1 MAKVKKNT
9 KAAAVDSTAKQTNK
23 EKQNNVNIN
32 TQEDNKDSL
41 KSHSMTSQDTKK
53 KETRGQRPV
62 FLKIQDRLDDL
73 INYTT
78 QGIENK
84 KIAELLDISES
95 SFYRLMADNQ
105 EFKEAYQKGIDNRK
119 YVLEKALLKRA
130 EGYAA
135 EEIQYVETNSPKDG
149 ITKKKTVTQKNYVPD
164 TTALIFALKNLY
176 GDKYKDR
183 VETVT
188 DINVNINQMQQL
200 SNEELAKMVSGN
212 IIEADYRIE

>member
-9 KAAAVDSTAKQTNK
+9 KAAAVDSTAKQTIR
-23 EKQNNVNIN
+23 EKQNNVNTN
-32 TQEDNKDSL
+32 TQEDKKTSL
-41 KSHSMTSQDTKK
+41 KTHSMTSQTIEKT
-53 KETRGQRPV
+53 ETRGQRPV

-130 EGYAA
+130 EGYSA
-135 EEIQYVETNSPKDG
+135 EEVQFVETDSPKDG

-176 GDKYKDR
+176 GDRYKDR

-188 DINVNINQMQQL
+188 DINVNFNQIQQL
-200 SNEELAKMVSGN
+200 SNEELVKMLSNN
-212 IIEADYRIE
+212 IVDADYKIE